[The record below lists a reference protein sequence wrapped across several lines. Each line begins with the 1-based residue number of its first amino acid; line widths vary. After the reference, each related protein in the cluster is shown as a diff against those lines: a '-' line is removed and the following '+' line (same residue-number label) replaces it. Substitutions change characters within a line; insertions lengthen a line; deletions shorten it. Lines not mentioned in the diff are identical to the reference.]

1 MAKYEK
7 NSKKAFLKKME
18 KIQKRE
24 LRDIRMKTIIS
35 NIKSANDLG
44 QLKDATLGMFNK

>member
-1 MAKYEK
+1 MD
-7 NSKKAFLKKME
+7 

-24 LRDIRMKTIIS
+24 LRALRMQTIMS
-35 NIKSANDLG
+35 NINNANDLG